1 MGRVIVITGT
11 SSGIGAELKKR
22 FAAAGD
28 TVIGLC
34 RRPGE
39 GDIRCDVSD
48 EAQVKAAFD
57 EIAARHGR
65 IDMLINNAGLGLSG
79 ATELL
84 PADDVRRVMDVD
96 FYGTYRCCRAALP
109 HMERGGKIVNISS
122 ACALFA
128 LPFRSVYCAAKAAVD
143 MLSFG
148 LRMELERHGI
158 PVVTVCPGDI
168 RTDFTANRIKIADG
182 GGRYGDAPRRAAEK
196 IDAREHK
203 RMDCARAAGRIYR
216 ICDRKK
222 GAMYIVGAKYKV
234 LWLCKRLLPTG
245 LFVKATGR
253 LFGG

>member
-1 MGRVIVITGT
+1 MDRVVVITGT
-11 SSGIGAELKKR
+11 SGGIGAELKKR
-22 FAAAGD
+22 FTAAGD

-48 EAQVKAAFD
+48 GAQVKAAFD
-57 EIAARHGR
+57 EIAARYGR
-65 IDMLINNAGLGLSG
+65 IDMLVNNAGVGLSG

-84 PADDVRRVMDVD
+84 PEADVRRVMDVD
-96 FYGTYRCCRAALP
+96 FYGVYACCRAALP

-158 PVVTVCPGDI
+158 AVVTVCPGDI

-234 LWLCKRLLPTG
+234 LWLCKRLLPTS